1 MSKKNNDEMIELV
14 IQIPKKLYDQK
25 VAIWNSMF
33 GSTMLNDTDL
43 AILSGQILP
52 KGHGDLIEREKLLE
66 QADEIVTYCRQQEV
80 DYDVIFVNDVENAP
94 TIIEADKEAENDCK
108 KMQRM

>member
-1 MSKKNNDEMIELV
+1 MIELV
-14 IQIPKKLYDQK
+14 IQIPKKLYNQK

-52 KGHGDLIEREKLLE
+52 KGHGDLIDRQKLLSE
-66 QADEIVTYCRQQEV
+66 LDTMIEADSLRE
-80 DYDVIFVNDVENAP
+80 YDILFSSDVENAP
-94 TIIEADKEAENDCK
+94 TIIEADKEVEHDNNNN
-108 KMQRM
+108 R